1 MWNTQ
6 NIYIA
11 VPTGNGDACIQSVI
25 MLVVTDH
32 GANLRFAMA
41 FTCDIEV
48 QNGKE
53 RIHHVT
59 R

>member
-1 MWNTQ
+1 MGNTR

-25 MLVVTDH
+25 IMLVVTDH

-41 FTCDIEV
+41 FTLTLKFKMGDRKSV
-48 QNGKE
+48 
-53 RIHHVT
+53 V
-59 R
+59 